1 MPKKKQKPASK
12 FERIESIIR
21 SKDQFGKGI
30 PWNMNGAGQF
40 KTVPGGLVSIL
51 FDLIYW
57 SYFFIC
63 LNQMV
68 NRTSWKLTTQS
79 VLVSNQELNH
89 GLTHEDLGNFTFGLQ
104 VQSSYKELA

>member
-1 MPKKKQKPASK
+1 MPKKKQKQNSKLAS
-12 FERIESIIR
+12 IEGWVK

-40 KTVPGGLVSIL
+40 KTLPGGLVSIL

-79 VLVSNQELNH
+79 VMVSN
-89 GLTHEDLGNFTFGLQ
+89 
-104 VQSSYKELA
+104 